1 MHLTPE
7 QIGAYHRDGFLSPLS
22 VLSEAAADAV
32 RLQFDA
38 LEAEV
43 GQERAGIGLVDRHF
57 DQPFIFELATLT
69 TVLDAVE
76 SLIGPDILLLATH
89 FFCKYGEGNAAEKF
103 VAWHQDVT
111 YWGLEPPQALTVW
124 YAVDGSDRE
133 NGCMRVIPG
142 THSAGIREHAKAE
155 KGGNLL
161 SINQEVPVTPEEEAR
176 AVDLILRPGEA
187 SIHDGAAIHGSLPNC
202 STRRRC
208 GLTLRYVTPS
218 VRPVAMS
225 SMKRPWR
232 PVLLRGVDAEGN
244 FKLG

>member
-1 MHLTPE
+1 VQLTAE
-7 QIGAYHRDGFLSPLS
+7 QISAYRRDGFLSPLAIFGES
-22 VLSEAAADAV
+22 DADAV
-32 RLQFDA
+32 RRQFDA

-43 GQERAGIGLVDRHF
+43 GRDRAGIGLVDRHF
-57 DQPFIFELATLT
+57 DQPFILELAKHPV
-69 TVLDAVE
+69 VLDAVE
-76 SLIGPDILLLATH
+76 GLIGTDILLLATH
-89 FFCKYGEGNAAEKF
+89 FFCKYGEGDSAEKF

-124 YAVDGSDRE
+124 YAVDSSDRE

-142 THSAGIREHAKAE
+142 THSAGIREHAKADR
-155 KGGNLL
+155 GGNLL
-161 SINQEVPVTPEEEAR
+161 SINQEVPVTREEDAS

-208 GLTLRYVTPS
+208 GLTLRYVSPI

-225 SMKRPWR
+225 STKRPWQ
-232 PVLLRGVDAEGN
+232 PILVRGADAFGHFN
-244 FKLG
+244 VG